1 MNVDEMFE
9 RLNPTLFEKSSF
21 IPNMWDRY
29 VRGQAH
35 LSSHVTATGKPDVF
49 KFSFVL
55 ISCLFFLA
63 IKPKDILITFKAMR
77 VIKSQLLCLLHNIK
91 TNTTIQIF

>member
-29 VRGQAH
+29 VRGQVH
-35 LSSHVTATGKPDVF
+35 LSSMSQPQENRT
-49 KFSFVL
+49 SL
-55 ISCLFFLA
+55 NLA
-63 IKPKDILITFKAMR
+63 
-77 VIKSQLLCLLHNIK
+77 LC
-91 TNTTIQIF
+91 